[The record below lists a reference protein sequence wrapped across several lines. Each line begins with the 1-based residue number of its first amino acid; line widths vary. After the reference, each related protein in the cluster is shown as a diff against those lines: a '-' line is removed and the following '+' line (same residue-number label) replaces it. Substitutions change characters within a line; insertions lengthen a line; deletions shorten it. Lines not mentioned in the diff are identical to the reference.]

1 MGLMSLPA
9 LAIGSDETS
18 IANAAFQFMI
28 SDVVYDGAENTVG
41 IIPGDDVIPIG
52 TYGAVALD
60 IGADEVM
67 DAIEA
72 SDNETGYNTAV
83 LALAGLPDVEA
94 GHIRVGTVT
103 VTSSEGS
110 FTLGGTAFDTYGVTV
125 AFHDGSVIYPWG
137 DAEIPVGTN
146 ETKVNAY
153 NWNEIVNN
161 LNSVVDDLILSR
173 GDGQVFPGTDHTAE
187 QATDIDDAMQA
198 LRHQLAHALGETYWY
213 TAPAGS
219 LKAHTHVV
227 GQGGLIPWG
236 SLGAS
241 NARLI
246 TLHPI
251 YPGGLITNS
260 LRGAGASGNNN
271 ITVTNVVDV
280 VSYVGRHAY
289 AGSSAQ
295 TSLMDTYI
303 ALRFTLPIDFGA
315 WATTNAI
322 QIEYKTDSVLS
333 TDCHVD
339 VYLYKS
345 GNGNIIT
352 NSENSVN
359 VNWSNISLS
368 AASLG
373 SWSAGDIIELYLKL
387 ESRNSNAARIGR
399 IVFSYTS

>member
-1 MGLMSLPA
+1 M
-9 LAIGSDETS
+9 
-18 IANAAFQFMI
+18 
-28 SDVVYDGAENTVG
+28 
-41 IIPGDDVIPIG
+41 G
-52 TYGAVALD
+52 TYP
-60 IGADEVM
+60 
-67 DAIEA
+67 
-72 SDNETGYNTAV
+72 S
-83 LALAGLPDVEA
+83 
-94 GHIRVGTVT
+94 
-103 VTSSEGS
+103 SSE
-110 FTLGGTAFDTYGVTV
+110 LDQGTINT
-125 AFHDGSVIYPWG
+125 
-137 DAEIPVGTN
+137 PVDLT
-146 ETKVNAY
+146 
-153 NWNEIVNN
+153 NWNKFIDNIN
-161 LNSVVDDLILSR
+161 ALTADLVDAR
-173 GDGQVFPGTDHTAE
+173 GDGQAFPGTDHTAE

-198 LRHQLAHALGETYWY
+198 LRHILAELSGETYWY

-219 LKAHTHVV
+219 LKAHTHAV

-246 TLHPI
+246 HLPPI
-251 YPGGLITNS
+251 YPGGLQTNS

-289 AGSSAQ
+289 VGSSAQ

-303 ALRFTLPIDFGA
+303 ALRHRLPIDFGA
-315 WATTNAI
+315 WDTSTAI

-339 VYLYKS
+339 IYVYKS

-352 NSENSVN
+352 NSENNVN

-373 SWSAGDIIELYLKL
+373 SWSAGEILEIYLKL
-387 ESRNSNAARIGR
+387 ESRNNNAARVGR
-399 IVFSYTS
+399 IAFSYTS